1 VRLADRAWS
10 EIRPEDCVLAVPL
23 GSTEQH
29 GPHLPLSTDTDIAL
43 WLCDALARSRP
54 DVVVAPPVAYGSAGE
69 HAGFPGTLSVG
80 AAVTEHLLVELGRS
94 ADGFGGVL
102 FVSAH
107 GGNAGA
113 LAAAQARLRSE
124 SRRVRAW
131 APTGAVDAHAGRTE
145 TSVMLALRPEAV
157 RLEVAAAG
165 CTAPLAE
172 VFDRLRTDG
181 VRSVS
186 ANGVLGD
193 PAGASAEEGRQ
204 VLARWASD
212 LVTTLAGWP
221 CEAGGCEPTGGADRG
236 RGHGGRGHGGR
247 GRQGAA
253 PAPEGGRVE
262 QT

>member
-10 EIRPEDCVLAVPL
+10 EIRPKDCVLVVPL

-43 WLCDALARSRP
+43 WLCEALARSRP

-69 HAGFPGTLSVG
+69 HAGFPGTLSIG
-80 AAVTEHLLVELGRS
+80 AAVTEDLLVELGRS
-94 ADGFGGVL
+94 AERFGGVV

-113 LAAAQARLRSE
+113 LAAAQARLRFE
-124 SRRVRAW
+124 GRPVRAW

-157 RLEVAAAG
+157 RLEVAEAG
-165 CTAPLAE
+165 CTAPLVE
-172 VFDRLRTDG
+172 VFDRLRTEG
-181 VRSVS
+181 VHSVS

-193 PAGASAEEGRQ
+193 PDGASVEEGRE

-212 LVTTLAGWP
+212 LVKTLVGWP
-221 CEAGGCEPTGGADRG
+221 DPARREALAPDAGAGGRRGAPGGSARRG
-236 RGHGGRGHGGR
+236 AG
-247 GRQGAA
+247 
-253 PAPEGGRVE
+253 
-262 QT
+262 